1 MEKGHKLV
9 KKSPKLVKK
18 KSDKKWQICVK
29 KRETCKKSHKKW
41 QNSEKKQQT
50 SEKSNILWKKVSKS
64 DELN

>member
-1 MEKGHKLV
+1 M

-29 KRETCKKSHKKW
+29 KRETCKKSRKKW

-50 SEKSNILWKKVSKS
+50 SEKSNIL
-64 DELN
+64 